1 MKDIP
6 MISEI
11 DISSLVDDS
20 YYKCYPTTV
29 HRDKDSPWL
38 FIGADIRQIK
48 ILSEKRMNV
57 MMWGK

>member
-1 MKDIP
+1 

-11 DISSLVDDS
+11 DISSLVDDT

-29 HRDKDSPWL
+29 HRDKDSPWF